1 MGKRVNHVMQTARRG
16 LTLIEILI
24 ALFVLLIG
32 VMGILAAMPTGID
45 SAQKVIF
52 LDASVHLSRSKFAE
66 LRRDRVNP
74 RVDLAD
80 GSGYM
85 DAATVPPRGQ
95 EPKNGNAGGWRDFA
109 HAAGDAYEYFD
120 DIERYQWLVDQD
132 ELRSVGLDGNA
143 VPTLPNNAP
152 YVPVVNAGTDIG
164 LTRVTIVI
172 NLKGTKK
179 EQRFTQYLYSYG
191 N

>member
-1 MGKRVNHVMQTARRG
+1 MNLLRNTPAARRG

-45 SAQKVIF
+45 SAQKVVF

-66 LRRDRVNP
+66 FRRDRIDP
-74 RVDLAD
+74 RVDLLD

-85 DAATVPPRGQ
+85 DAALAPPRGQ
-95 EPKNGNAGGWRDFA
+95 EQKNGNAGGWRDFA
-109 HAAGDAYEYFD
+109 HGAGETYEYFD
-120 DIERYQWLVDQD
+120 DIERYQWLVDQG
-132 ELRSVGLDGNA
+132 ELRSVGLDSNA
-143 VPTLPNNAP
+143 TPAAPNTSP
-152 YVPVVNAGTDIG
+152 YVPVVNAGADVG

-179 EQRFTQYLYSYG
+179 EQRYTQYMYSYG